1 MATRPILLVGDTRA
15 VLSGFTPEPVSLAAL
30 KASGIRV
37 EWHEGVA
44 ILREACRR
52 LLDSSNPQPPSE
64 VAAADIKIDLTG
76 NVFVPRGGLQDGPS
90 AVSQLGT
97 ALRDLLADNMPVPLR
112 LAISQAMANPPHYDS
127 IKSFSEALS
136 YFERPDPARIIRGLY
151 ERWEASASSR
161 GAPDSRHESVTANER
176 GAEEPVVEQPRRA
189 RSATPRWLVLAGGIG
204 LAITLALVLAAVW
217 VRNADEVP
225 SSDQPVDS
233 TPGGS
238 PVVGVAPQ
246 DGTAKLRAAAP
257 PETAARRPVAHPAT
271 PAKAVT
277 VPVRP
282 FTSSGEEAAPIAAPL
297 PTSARSIATAD
308 RASVSVTILEPEPG
322 SRIYS
327 SLDTDVAAPVAAY
340 PQSPTVATV
349 LHDDEVLTF
358 DVVIDEVGK
367 VESVKLRRA
376 PRSIRS
382 ALMLT
387 MSMSVAKAWRFQ
399 PATRRGQSVKYRQSI
414 SVPAS
419 Q

>member
-1 MATRPILLVGDTRA
+1 MATQPILIAGDTRA

-44 ILREACRR
+44 ILRESCRC
-52 LLDSSNPQPPSE
+52 LLDSSNPQPSSE
-64 VAAADIKIDLTG
+64 LAVADIKIDLTG
-76 NVFVPRGGLQDGPS
+76 NVLVPHGGVQDGPS

-97 ALRDLLADNMPVPLR
+97 ALRDLMADNVPVPLR

-136 YFERPDPARIIRGLY
+136 YFERPDPAGIIRALY
-151 ERWEASASSR
+151 ERWEASASGR
-161 GAPDSRHESVTANER
+161 GALDSRHESVTANER
-176 GAEEPVVEQPRRA
+176 VAEEPAVEQPQRA
-189 RSATPRWLVLAGGIG
+189 RPATPRWLVLAGGIG
-204 LAITLALVLAAVW
+204 LAITLALVLTAAL
-217 VRNADEVP
+217 P
-225 SSDQPVDS
+225 SSDQPADATAS
-233 TPGGS
+233 GS

-246 DGTAKLRAAAP
+246 EGTAKLRAATPA
-257 PETAARRPVAHPAT
+257 ETAARRPVARPAT
-271 PAKAVT
+271 PDENGRLD
-277 VPVRP
+277 RP
-282 FTSSGEEAAPIAAPL
+282 IISTGEDVAPTAAPRH
-297 PTSARSIATAD
+297 TSPRSIATAD
-308 RASVSVTILEPEPG
+308 DASVSVTILEPEPR

-327 SLDTDVAAPVAAY
+327 VIDTDVAAPVAAH

-349 LHDDEVLTF
+349 LPDDEVLTF

-414 SVPAS
+414 SVPAP

>member
-1 MATRPILLVGDTRA
+1 MATQPILIAGDTRA

-30 KASGIRV
+30 RASGIRV

-44 ILREACRR
+44 ILREACRC

-64 VAAADIKIDLTG
+64 LAVADIKIDLTG
-76 NVFVPRGGLQDGPS
+76 TVLVPRVGVQDGPS

-97 ALRDLLADNMPVPLR
+97 ALRDLMADNVPVPLR

-136 YFERPDPARIIRGLY
+136 YFERPDPAGIIRALY
-151 ERWEASASSR
+151 ERWEASASGR
-161 GAPDSRHESVTANER
+161 GAPDSRHESVTANKR
-176 GAEEPVVEQPRRA
+176 GAEERAVEQPRTA
-189 RSATPRWLVLAGGIG
+189 RPATPRWLVLAGGIG
-204 LAITLALVLAAVW
+204 LSITLALVLAAV
-217 VRNADEVP
+217 P
-225 SSDQPVDS
+225 SSDRPADS
-233 TPGGS
+233 TPSGS
-238 PVVGVAPQ
+238 PVGVAQ
-246 DGTAKLRAAAP
+246 QEDTAKLRAAAP
-257 PETAARRPVAHPAT
+257 AETAARRPVANPAT
-271 PAKAVT
+271 PAKAAT

-282 FTSSGEEAAPIAAPL
+282 FISTGEEAAPIAAPL

-322 SRIYS
+322 SRIYTA
-327 SLDTDVAAPVAAY
+327 LDTDVAAPVAAY

-376 PRSIRS
+376 PTSIRS

-414 SVPAS
+414 SVPAP